1 MNQDF
6 VLSATPSNARRLMLL
21 QRIGAIHITDEIR
34 ALAARDAIDES
45 HFDPLVCP
53 YHPVKHRITQFLL
66 DCKLRGVVMANFHPE
81 YNEIA
86 LLHAIKLAK
95 APRIHIIS
103 SHHTRWNPAIAALS
117 LTPIVEK
124 SPFLMLSKQQ
134 IDQHRHNTVLVVDAN
149 LSVLRGKLRILAQEF
164 AQVIIYQANDSNR
177 SLHSEWLVWANLLF
191 PSMPHPLYP
200 HVVEN
205 VPAAWSELSLVDFAP
220 FYNTSLFPDLISERS
235 LLVYLDDRQVMRSL
249 EYRRLLIS

>member
-6 VLSATPSNARRLMLL
+6 ALSATPSNARRLLLL
-21 QRIGAIHITDEIR
+21 QHIGAIHITDEIR
-34 ALAARDAIDES
+34 ALAARDMIDES

-66 DCKLRGVVMANFHPE
+66 DCKLRGVVMADFHPE

-86 LLHAIKLAK
+86 LLHAIKLAN
-95 APRIHIIS
+95 APRIHIVS
-103 SHHTRWNPAIAALS
+103 NQLSRWNPAIAALS
-117 LTPIVEK
+117 LAPIVEK
-124 SPFLMLSKQQ
+124 SSFLMLSREQ

-149 LSVLRGKLRILAQEF
+149 LGILRGKLRILAQEF
-164 AQVIIYQANDSNR
+164 AQIIVYQARDGNQ
-177 SLHSEWLVWANLLF
+177 SLHTEWLVWANLLF
-191 PSMPHPLYP
+191 PTMPHPLYP

-205 VPAAWSELSLVDFAP
+205 VPAAWLELSLVDFAP
-220 FYNTSLFPDLISERS
+220 FYNTCLFPDLISERS

-249 EYRRLLIS
+249 EYSRLLIS